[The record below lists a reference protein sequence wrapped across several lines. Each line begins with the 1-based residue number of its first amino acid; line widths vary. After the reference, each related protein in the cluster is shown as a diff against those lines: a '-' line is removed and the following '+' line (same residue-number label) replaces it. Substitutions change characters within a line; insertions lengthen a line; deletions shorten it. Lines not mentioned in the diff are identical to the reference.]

1 MKVLKQHSKLRRNS
15 LAIIGLAM
23 ILTSY
28 FQIDT
33 WWTYALGC
41 LLLLGILRF
50 ESSSELKRF
59 LKSIWF
65 VYLAWF
71 FLLLAC
77 GADRNMTIEA
87 LGNVALMAGFF
98 FPIFLPVISVI
109 PYFQVKWLLPYEV
122 RTFSRTASYVFFGW
136 LFFWIVVIGFF
147 QL

>member
-71 FLLLAC
+71 ILLLAG
-77 GADRNMTIEA
+77 GADRDLTIEA

>member
-1 MKVLKQHSKLRRNS
+1 MKVLKHNSKLRRNS
-15 LAIIGLAM
+15 LAIIGLIM

-28 FQIDT
+28 FQVDT
-33 WWTYALGC
+33 WWTYVLGC
-41 LLLLGILRF
+41 LLLLWILQY
-50 ESSSELKRF
+50 ESSSEKRHF

-71 FLLLAC
+71 VLLLAG

-122 RTFSRTASYVFFGW
+122 RTFKRAANYVFFGW
-136 LFFWIVVIGFF
+136 MLFWIVVIGFF

>member
-1 MKVLKQHSKLRRNS
+1 MKVLKHHSKLRRNS
-15 LAIIGLAM
+15 LAIIGLAI

-33 WWTYALGC
+33 WWTYVIGC
-41 LLLLGILRF
+41 LLLLGIVRF
-50 ESSSELKRF
+50 ETKLEVKLF

-65 VYLAWF
+65 VYLSWF
-71 FLLLAC
+71 FLLLAG
-77 GADRNMTIEA
+77 GADRDMTIEA

-98 FPIFLPVISVI
+98 FPIFLPIISVI

-136 LFFWIVVIGFF
+136 MFFWIVVIGFF